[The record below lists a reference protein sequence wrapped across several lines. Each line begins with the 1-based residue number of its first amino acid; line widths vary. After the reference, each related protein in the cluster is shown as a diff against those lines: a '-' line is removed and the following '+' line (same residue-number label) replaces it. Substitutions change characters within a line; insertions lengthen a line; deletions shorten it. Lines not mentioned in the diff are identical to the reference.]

1 MQEVLIEKLHQY
13 ITNNNPDLLIALQ
26 HEESISNYLKEKV
39 AAIDPLLTELLAA
52 NTPAYLIEEQ
62 CINELTRGL
71 RPSRFNYLTSILEE
85 EFETDYY
92 RLKENGILN
101 YEVIN
106 LIEVC
111 KPVFET
117 FGFSEENESDMHLHY
132 AITGAIQKYLEKK

>member
-13 ITNNNPDLLIALQ
+13 ITNNNADLLIALQ
-26 HEESISNYLKEKV
+26 HEGGVSNYLKEKV
-39 AAIDPLLTELLAA
+39 AAISPVLDELLAD
-52 NTPAYLIEEQ
+52 NTPAYLIEER
-62 CINELTRGL
+62 CMHELTREL
-71 RPSRFNYLTSILEE
+71 RPSKFNYLTSILEE

-92 RLKENGILN
+92 RFQENGILT

-132 AITGAIQKYLEKK
+132 AVTGAIQEYLEKK